1 VNQVNQTIET
11 LQAET
16 ETLKQRVAEL
26 EHTTAALRR
35 TEAILR
41 AVVDAVPGYI
51 FVKDRD
57 FRYILAN
64 QEMARGLGTTPD
76 TIPGKDDWEVGFPE
90 ELILG
95 SPEKG
100 IRGFRTDDQAV
111 MERGEYLHNPYDPA
125 TVDDGV
131 HIFDTQ
137 KIPLYE
143 ADGQIFGILGIAR
156 DVTRQK
162 QAEEAQRRL
171 EYELQQTNAE
181 LEQRVAKQTENLRFF
196 QSLVENSPDGI
207 GISDLN
213 GVITYAN
220 SALKALTGYGDA
232 LVGMSFVQLY
242 PEDEVANV
250 EASVGQVMSEGTWT
264 GNLTLKRQDGTT
276 LPVRLLTFVMYNSQ
290 GQPASLS
297 GMFHDLTSQQQA
309 EQERETLQQQIIDA
323 QRLSLRELSTPLIP
337 LSSSVV
343 LMPLI
348 GSVDTARAQQVMET
362 LLEGI
367 AMYQADTAI
376 LDITGVSVVD
386 TQVANALIQTA
397 QAVRL
402 LGAQVVLTGI
412 GPVMAQTL
420 VHLGADLSS
429 IVTRG
434 SLQNGIAYALSEEG
448 SRRERGSNGA

>member
-1 VNQVNQTIET
+1 
-11 LQAET
+11 
-16 ETLKQRVAEL
+16 
-26 EHTTAALRR
+26 
-35 TEAILR
+35 
-41 AVVDAVPGYI
+41 
-51 FVKDRD
+51 
-57 FRYILAN
+57 
-64 QEMARGLGTTPD
+64 
-76 TIPGKDDWEVGFPE
+76 
-90 ELILG
+90 
-95 SPEKG
+95 
-100 IRGFRTDDQAV
+100 
-111 MERGEYLHNPYDPA
+111 
-125 TVDDGV
+125 
-131 HIFDTQ
+131 
-137 KIPLYE
+137 
-143 ADGQIFGILGIAR
+143 
-156 DVTRQK
+156 
-162 QAEEAQRRL
+162 
-171 EYELQQTNAE
+171 
-181 LEQRVAKQTENLRFF
+181 
-196 QSLVENSPDGI
+196 
-207 GISDLN
+207 
-213 GVITYAN
+213 
-220 SALKALTGYGDA
+220 
-232 LVGMSFVQLY
+232 MSFAQLY
-242 PEDEVANV
+242 PKDEVANV
-250 EASVGQVMSEGTWT
+250 EASVGQVMSDGTWT

-309 EQERETLQQQIIDA
+309 EEERETLQQQIIDA
-323 QRLSLRELSTPLIP
+323 QRSALRELSTPLIP

-412 GPVMAQTL
+412 GAVMAQTL

-448 SRRERGSNGA
+448 NRRERGDNGA